1 VHPVF
6 LRPPPGHLPASPRSI
21 HLIYGEGRRFGVTV
35 HFAEL
40 TAPLFQQG
48 FSEVLPGIHARSR
61 ALRDKNA
68 M

>member
-1 VHPVF
+1 MGLHPPDV
-6 LRPPPGHLPASPRSI
+6 PRSV
-21 HLIYGEGRRFGVTV
+21 HLICDDDRRLGVTV

-40 TAPLFQQG
+40 SAPLFQQG